1 VILPWKEKSIDGGP
15 AIRTSVTDREIEHLT
30 TLAYGKVVLEI
41 GSAYGYSAISLAKG
55 GARRVI
61 AVDPHG
67 GYGSLDGSLQ
77 EMRSNLFRYGVDDRV
92 TMVLARSQNAMPALF
107 AAKAKFDL
115 IFIDGD
121 HRREVVE
128 HDISRAIPMLSIRG
142 VIACHDYGEASCE
155 GVREAIDDM
164 RLVDA
169 RGEQQVVETLWTWEP
184 GR

>member
-1 VILPWKEKSIDGGP
+1 MSIDGGP
-15 AIRTSVTDREIEHLT
+15 SIRASITKAESKHL
-30 TLAYGKVVLEI
+30 LALANGKVVLEI
-41 GSAYGYSAISLAKG
+41 GSAYGYSAILMAKG

-92 TMVLARSQNAMPALF
+92 TMVLARSQTAMPALF

-128 HDISRAIPMLSIRG
+128 HDITKAIPMLSSIG
-142 VIACHDYGEASCE
+142 VIACHDFGEETCQ
-155 GVREAIDDM
+155 GVREAIDKVYRDLVY
-164 RLVDA
+164 RSHTLVD
-169 RGEQQVVETLWTWEP
+169 TLFCWEP